1 MLHDVART
9 ETDHATEGAAI
20 LRREGYPKVAKIIEQ
35 HHDLEVH
42 HEKENAVEMP
52 TETEVVYLADKLI
65 KGTKKVS
72 LRNVLQPAENDVKNR
87 KMPGLLLPL
96 ISGAMMRQGK

>member
-42 HEKENAVEMP
+42 HEKENAV
-52 TETEVVYLADKLI
+52 
-65 KGTKKVS
+65 S
-72 LRNVLQPAENDVKNR
+72 
-87 KMPGLLLPL
+87 
-96 ISGAMMRQGK
+96 